1 MTSEAG
7 VLLRTDNLT
16 KRFEGVV
23 ALANLDLTVEQG
35 SIVGVIG
42 PNGAGK
48 TTFFNVLTGFY
59 GPDEGTIELSDRRVD
74 WLEPHE
80 IASMGVSRTFQ
91 NIRLFANMTALE
103 NVLVGDHLA
112 AAFVKAERIKKGGGR
127 PTLET
132 RLRDF
137 TARLRKPG
145 EFAAAPARWAWE
157 VIATVA
163 RTPAVSSAERHSFW
177 RARDLL
183 RFVGLEARSQD
194 LARNLSYGDQR
205 RLELARA
212 LATRPKLLLLDE
224 PAAGMN
230 PQEGQAMMR
239 LIRQIRD
246 DLGVT
251 VILIEHQMRV
261 VMGVCERI
269 TVLDYGRKISEGTP
283 AEVQKDPKVIE
294 AYLGKKITPG
304 AATDDDTEQL

>member
-1 MTSEAG
+1 MTSGPE
-7 VLLRTDNLT
+7 VLLRTNNLT

-23 ALANLDLTVEQG
+23 ALADLDLTVEAG

-59 GPDEGTIELSDRRVD
+59 GPDEGTIELMDRRVD

-80 IASMGVSRTFQ
+80 IAALGVSRTFQ

-103 NVLVGDHLA
+103 NVLVGDHMA
-112 AAFVKAERIKKGGGR
+112 AAFVEVERLKKGGGK
-127 PTLET
+127 PTLAT
-132 RLRDF
+132 RLRDLGTRF
-137 TARLRKPG
+137 RHPG
-145 EFAAAPARWAWE
+145 EFFVGPARWAWE

-163 RTPAVSSAERHSFW
+163 GTPAVSSAERRSFW

-183 RFVGLEARSQD
+183 RFVGLEGRAND

-212 LATRPKLLLLDE
+212 LATQPKLLLLDE

-239 LIRQIRD
+239 LIRQLRD

-283 AEVQKDPKVIE
+283 AEVQQDPRVIE
-294 AYLGKKITPG
+294 AYLGKKITG
-304 AATDDDTEQL
+304 AAATADDDEQL